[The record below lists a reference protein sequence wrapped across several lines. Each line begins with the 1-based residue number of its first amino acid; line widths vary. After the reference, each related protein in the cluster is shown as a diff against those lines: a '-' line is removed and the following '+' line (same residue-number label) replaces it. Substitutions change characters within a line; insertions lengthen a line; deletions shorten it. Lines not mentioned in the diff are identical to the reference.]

1 MSAVARLNEW
11 EHPKP
16 IWILVA
22 NLELLGQLARRRRAP
37 RLSHGERAIGSMETR
52 RFEPLE
58 RGDWTHATRHRVAA
72 AIKRQ

>member
-1 MSAVARLNEW
+1 MSAVARLNVVGT
-11 EHPKP
+11 PKAYMD
-16 IWILVA
+16 LVV
-22 NLELLGQLARRRRAP
+22 NLELLGQLARRRRVP
-37 RLSHGERAIGSMETR
+37 RLSHVERAIGSMETR